1 MSLLKNNKM
10 RNSNQSNTI
19 RKTGHQV
26 IQEKL
31 KDLNESLKTA
41 DLSIVYESIEKAKS
55 VNNNFQFCLKLEF

>member
-41 DLSIVYESIEKAKS
+41 DLSIVYESIEKANISK
-55 VNNNFQFCLKLEF
+55 